1 MRPNISIRGGR
12 SVAIKPEI
20 SVTEPAVTLNPAPV
34 TVNATAEIANDTVVT
49 VNDTLVTP
57 NDPVLTVGEPE
68 LQQSKEQELPLEPQ
82 HKLKIEEVLKT
93 EAVKLAANNVE
104 VKCSPRK
111 LDTPALSLGGST
123 GTNTVN
129 VVRRRNRIK
138 PPVLVTRK
146 RTCPVD
152 LERVSSENQS
162 TRNDADV
169 RIPTVPQDDV
179 DQKTPALQQESKEKI
194 DEPDKCQPVQPPKV
208 AEDTFN
214 VHVENLGSVDTEKA
228 QDLVKLTP
236 SSGDESK
243 PLSSPKVGK
252 PVGPLRRV
260 HFPKAKPNLVDTGRH
275 IRIRYVICLYPHNKR
290 F

>member
-57 NDPVLTVGEPE
+57 NDPVLTVREPE

-82 HKLKIEEVLKT
+82 PKLKIEEVLKT
-93 EAVKLAANNVE
+93 EAVKLGANNVE

-152 LERVSSENQS
+152 LERASSITQS
-162 TRNDADV
+162 SQNDADG
-169 RIPTVPQDDV
+169 RIPSVPHDD
-179 DQKTPALQQESKEKI
+179 DKMAALQQESKEKI
-194 DEPDKCQPVQPPKV
+194 DEPDKCQPAQAPKV

-214 VHVENLGSVDTEKA
+214 VHVENLGTVDTEKA

-252 PVGPLRRV
+252 AVGPLRRV

-275 IRIRYVICLYPHNKR
+275 VRIRYVICLYPHNKR